1 MDMKN
6 AIDKYSTYNF
16 EDFLHDDF
24 FVSSIRDAKE
34 DSIRF
39 WIDYEQA
46 SPSNFKEYIQA
57 KNFLEQIISQKEGRE
72 VTDALQQ
79 RINKTNEA
87 RDKKRQVRKRFFF
100 ISSVAAAICG
110 LLMFATFYRQDT
122 TSSID
127 LLQYV
132 ESIETSNALDTSQC
146 IKLVLSETKII
157 ELEKQE
163 SIIAYTKE
171 NIESDDKKI
180 SHAESAPYNQ
190 LIVPKGKRSQLRFS
204 DGTYVHINSGTQVIY
219 PNEFSANQREIYV
232 DGEVFIDVAP
242 NENQPF
248 IVRANNFNV
257 EVLGTKFNVLSY
269 KDDDESQVVLASG
282 SVQITS
288 KSNIVL
294 KPNEMYR
301 YSAGG
306 ESVREVD
313 VAEYTSW
320 IQGMYIYEKEPLENI
335 IKHLTR
341 YYGIGIICSEEV
353 EKLTC
358 SGKIDIKDD
367 LVDVLDNLAFILPVE
382 IIYKDNQYLITLK
395 Q

>member
-248 IVRANNFNV
+248 IVRTNNFNV

>member
-6 AIDKYSTYNF
+6 AINKYSTYNF